1 MTDAATRTLDA
12 LIVDDEALARRGLRH
27 RLDKRDGIQ
36 IIGEARNG
44 REAVEKIRQSHPDV
58 VFLDIQ
64 MPGMNG
70 FEVIRELRN
79 DDLPAIL
86 FVTAY
91 DEYAIDAFEVN
102 AVDYLLKPIDD
113 ERLDQA
119 LEKVRSR
126 LGRRRAQSQKN
137 LLLRLLGELT
147 GQPIPQVEDLGDT
160 LAGGLKPKELP
171 KLAIRDGGKTT
182 WVRQQD
188 IEWIDAAGD
197 YMCVHAD
204 GETHIMRKTMKE
216 LESELEADF
225 LQRIHR
231 STIVNVNRVTAMQS
245 HINGEYFLTL
255 EGGHTVKLSR
265 SYKEKLKY
273 LT

>member
-1 MTDAATRTLDA
+1 MNDAATRTLDA

-27 RLDKRDGIQ
+27 RLNQRDGIN

-44 REAVEKIRQSHPDV
+44 REAVEKIRSSSPDI

-70 FEVIRELRN
+70 FEVIRELHA
-79 DDLPAIL
+79 DHLPAIL

-91 DEYAIDAFEVN
+91 DEFAIDAFRVN
-102 AVDYLLKPIDD
+102 AVDYLLKPIED

-119 LEKVRSR
+119 LEKVRAR
-126 LGRRRAQSQKN
+126 LGRQRAQSQKN
-137 LLLRLLGELT
+137 LLLRLLAELT
-147 GQPIPQVEDLGDT
+147 GRPIPQVEDLESSIAED
-160 LAGGLKPKELP
+160 LKPRELP
-171 KLAIRDGGKTT
+171 KLAIRDGGRTT
-182 WVRQQD
+182 WVRQED
-188 IEWIDAAGD
+188 IEWVDAAGD

-216 LESELEADF
+216 LEAALDAEF
-225 LQRIHR
+225 LQRVHR

-265 SYKEKLKY
+265 SYKDKLKY